1 MPNDQPQLSVKGV
14 HAGYGDLAVLRGVN
28 LTVAKGCTTAVLGT
42 NGAGKTTLMRTIAA
56 ALPRTAGEVWL
67 EGISQ
72 ATVPSHR
79 WMQRIGWVPEGRM
92 LFSDYS
98 VRDNLYQSAC
108 AAGTQG
114 EFETLLAQ
122 SVELFPIVGERLRSL
137 AGNLSGGQQQMVAI
151 ARAMVRQPRQLL
163 LDEPSL
169 GLAPKVLDMIRDG
182 IKRLQSSGLS
192 VLIAEQNVPWLEGL
206 VDHVVVLSQGR
217 DVVSGPADLLRDRE
231 TVRKIYI
238 GSPSTAA
245 LQDGTEAAR
254 GGVFD
259 VETLHGRSANHR
271 WDRVCVGDIIE
282 RITWSTPDK
291 TAFIASAD
299 AVKDPKF
306 ATLTFAEA
314 NELVNRVAQALLAQ
328 GLERSARVALYC
340 DNSVEAYITK
350 LAIAKA
356 GLVVVPINVMMSLDV
371 VTEML
376 KHVGAKVA
384 VVDQVHLQRVRSSI
398 ESAGVRIVSEIGDP
412 RELDGKLPSWAGF
425 AANATSEEPNVTI
438 AGDDIWE
445 ILLTSG
451 TTSRPK
457 AVMISH
463 TYSHF
468 AALSYAL
475 TYTRGL
481 NSENDLRIATFL
493 PIVYHI
499 GDHAFVLSALLCGGS
514 VVLGRIPDARAMAAA
529 ISEHAATGLW
539 AGSPQLLKGVV
550 EAAEQ
555 DPSLNLKSL
564 TVALYG
570 WGSIP
575 PPLFAR
581 FRQVAG
587 ETVRLVG
594 LFGQT
599 EAIACHRFRPDLW
612 SELYERTAPDVNY
625 VGLPTPLLAS
635 KVVDPSGNSLLDKPG
650 VVGEAVYRSPVMMAG
665 YYRDEEATRAAFRD
679 GWFHSQDA
687 CEVGEGGLR
696 IMIDRY
702 KDMVKSGGE
711 NVSTIRVEAVL
722 HDHPAVMQSA
732 VVGIPDERWGEAV
745 TAAVVLKQSAAAT
758 PEELIAFCKAR
769 LAAFE
774 TPKRVVVVDSLPTT
788 VGGKVQ
794 KHKLRQLLKP

>member
-1 MPNDQPQLSVKGV
+1 MLNGPLELAIKNL

-28 LTVAKGCTTAVLGT
+28 VTVPKGRTTAILGP

-56 ALPRTAGEVWL
+56 ALPRSAGEIWL
-67 EGISQ
+67 DGVSQ
-72 ATVPSHR
+72 ATEPSHR
-79 WMQRIGWVPEGRM
+79 WMRRIGWVPEGRM
-92 LFSDYS
+92 LFTDYT

-114 EFETLLAQ
+114 DFEALLEECI
-122 SVELFPIVGERLRSL
+122 ELFPIVGERLRTI
-137 AGNLSGGQQQMVAI
+137 AGTLSGGQQQMVAI
-151 ARAMVRQPRQLL
+151 GRAIVRRPRQLL

-169 GLAPKVLDMIRDG
+169 GLAPKILATIAEA

-192 VLIAEQNVPWLEGL
+192 VLIAEQNLPWLDGL
-206 VDHVVVLSQGR
+206 VDEVVVLSQGR
-217 DVVSGPADLLRDRE
+217 DVVTGPAELLHDRE
-231 TVRKIYI
+231 TLKRIYI
-238 GSPSTAA
+238 GASGA
-245 LQDGTEAAR
+245 EAKDMHEAR
-254 GGVFD
+254 TDTID
-259 VETLHGRSANHR
+259 VETLHGRTAHHR

-282 RITWSTPDK
+282 RVTWSTPDK
-291 TAFIASAD
+291 TAFVASPEAIQ
-299 AVKDPKF
+299 DPAF
-306 ATLTFAEA
+306 ASLTYAEA
-314 NELVNRVAQALLAQ
+314 NALINRAAQALLAR
-328 GLERSARVALYC
+328 GLERSARVALFC
-340 DNSVEAYITK
+340 DNSVEAYILK

-356 GLVVVPINVMMSLDV
+356 GLVAVPVNVMMSLDV

-376 KHVGAKVA
+376 RHVGATIA
-384 VVDQVHLQRVRSSI
+384 IVDHAHLARVRSAF
-398 ESAGVRIVSEIGDP
+398 ESAGVRVEAVVGDP
-412 RELDGKLPSWAGF
+412 GAVGEGLTTFAAF
-425 AANATSEEPNVTI
+425 AANAAPQEPDVAI

-463 TYSHF
+463 SYSHF

-481 NSENDLRIATFL
+481 NSEHDLKLATFL
-493 PIVYHI
+493 PIVYHV
-499 GDHAFVLSALLCGGS
+499 GDHAFLLPALLCGGS
-514 VVLGRIPDARAMAAA
+514 VVIGKVADPNEMAAA
-529 ISEHAATGLW
+529 ITEHAVTGLW

-550 EAAEQ
+550 DAAEQ
-555 DPSLNLKSL
+555 NPRLNLKSL
-564 TVALYG
+564 TVVLYG

-575 PPLFAR
+575 PPLFQR
-581 FRQVAG
+581 LRHVAG
-587 ETVRLVG
+587 EHVRLVG

-612 SELYERTAPDVNY
+612 PDLYERTAPDINY
-625 VGLPTPLLAS
+625 VGTPTPLLAAT
-635 KVVDPSGNSLLDKPG
+635 VMDPAGHSLLDQPG

-665 YYRDEEATRAAFRD
+665 YYRDAEATRLAFRD

-687 CEVGEGGLR
+687 CIIGESGLR
-696 IMIDRY
+696 IMVDRY

-722 HDHPAVMQSA
+722 HDHPAVAQAA

-745 TAAVVLKQSAAAT
+745 TAAVVLKHPEAAT
-758 PEELIAFCKAR
+758 PEELIAFCRER
-769 LAAFE
+769 LAGFE
-774 TPKRVVVVDSLPTT
+774 TPKRVVMVDTLPTT

-794 KHKLRQLLKP
+794 KHKLRDALKQ

>member
-1 MPNDQPQLSVKGV
+1 MQNSQPQLSVKDL
-14 HAGYGDLAVLRGVN
+14 HAGYGDLTVLRGVN
-28 LTVAKGCTTAVLGT
+28 VTVSKGRTTAVLGP

-56 ALPRTAGEVWL
+56 ALPRAAGEIWL
-67 EGISQ
+67 DGVSQ
-72 ATVPSHR
+72 STEPNHR
-79 WMQRIGWVPEGRM
+79 WMRRIGWVPEGRM
-92 LFSDYS
+92 LFADYS

-114 EFETLLAQ
+114 EFEVALAEC
-122 SVELFPIVGERLRSL
+122 VKLFPIVGERLRTL
-137 AGNLSGGQQQMVAI
+137 AGTLSGGQQQMVAI
-151 ARAMVRQPRQLL
+151 ARAIVRRPCLLL

-169 GLAPKVLDMIRDG
+169 GLAPKVLNTIRDA
-182 IKRLQSSGLS
+182 IRQLQSSGLS

-206 VDHVVVLSQGR
+206 VDDVVVMSQGR
-217 DVVSGPADLLRDRE
+217 DVLRGTADLLHDRE
-231 TVRKIYI
+231 AVKRIYI
-238 GSPSTAA
+238 GSQSP
-245 LQDGTEAAR
+245 
-254 GGVFD
+254 GGYQAKVEGGMKMID
-259 VETLHGRSANHR
+259 VETLHGRIANNR

-282 RITWSTPDK
+282 RVTWSTPHK
-291 TAFIASAD
+291 TAFVASAD
-299 AVKDPKF
+299 AVKDPRF
-306 ATLTFAEA
+306 ASLTFAEA
-314 NELVNRVAQALLAQ
+314 NTLVNRIAQALLSE

-356 GLVVVPINVMMSLDV
+356 GLVAVPINVMMSLDV
-371 VTEML
+371 VEEML
-376 KHVGAKVA
+376 RHVGATVA
-384 VVDQVHLQRVRSSI
+384 IVDQFHLQRVRSSI
-398 ESAGVRIVSEIGDP
+398 ERAGARLVAVIGDLGEGEG
-412 RELDGKLPSWAGF
+412 RLPTFAEYAAG
-425 AANATSEEPNVTI
+425 ASSDEPDVTI

-451 TTSRPK
+451 TTSQPK

-463 TYSHF
+463 TYSYF

-481 NSENDLRIATFL
+481 NSEHDLKIATFL
-493 PIVYHI
+493 PVVYHI

-514 VVLGRIPDARAMAAA
+514 VVLGRVPDPYAMAAA
-529 ISEHAATGLW
+529 ISEHSATGLW

-555 DPSLNLKSL
+555 HPELNLKSL

-575 PPLFAR
+575 PPLFKR
-581 FRQVAG
+581 LRQVAG
-587 ETVRLVG
+587 EDVRLVG

-612 SELYERTAPDVNY
+612 PELYERTAPDINY
-625 VGLPTPLLAS
+625 VGMPTPLLAS
-635 KVVDPSGNSLLDKPG
+635 TVVDPEGNSLLDLPG
-650 VVGEAVYRSPVMMAG
+650 IVGEAVYRSPVMMAG

-687 CEVGEGGLR
+687 CEIGERGLR
-696 IMIDRY
+696 IMVDRY

-722 HDHPAVMQSA
+722 HDHPAVTQAA
-732 VVGIPDERWGEAV
+732 VVGVPDARWGEAV
-745 TAAVVLKQSAAAT
+745 TAAVVLKRPGAVT
-758 PEELIAFCKAR
+758 PEDLIAFCRER

-774 TPKRVVVVDSLPTT
+774 TPKRVVVVDTLPTT